1 MHCVEMCT
9 DNHVAPMCTDA
20 LPEGDRAA
28 GEGQQGVAQTAHPAG
43 TAHWQ
48 TTSHEGVFTDFQ
60 VWWASVQGTSFQGLV
75 TQCSRG

>member
-1 MHCVEMCT
+1 
-9 DNHVAPMCTDA
+9 MCTDA

-48 TTSHEGVFTDFQ
+48 TTSHEGAFTNFQ
-60 VWWASVQGTSFQGLV
+60 VGWASVQGASFQGLV
-75 TQCSRG
+75 FRGLVFRELVFGGLAFRG